1 VSAAV
6 QPRIELNGATATVED
21 LRLLVQTNYGHFSAM
36 QVTDGCVRGLALHLE
51 RIEAA
56 TLELF
61 GTVIDRE
68 HVRACIRHAVGAS
81 ASALSV
87 RINIFARRLDRNRP
101 GDPVAADVLVTT
113 GAPAAKPL
121 APLRLKS
128 FRYTR
133 ELPHIKHVGTFP
145 LFHYRRL
152 AQQAGYDDAVF
163 VDADGCISEGSIW
176 NIGFLDD
183 DGVIWPDAPQL
194 TGVSLQLLQAG
205 IARSSGLASATRRI
219 SAAELGSMRA
229 AFFTNSSVPVQA
241 IASIDATGFVIDP
254 AAIEILTRCYESNPM
269 ERV

>member
-1 VSAAV
+1 MSAAV

-51 RIEAA
+51 RIEVA
-56 TLELF
+56 TRELF

-68 HVRACIRHAVGAS
+68 HVRSCIRHAVGAS

-176 NIGFLDD
+176 NIGFLEHD
-183 DGVIWPDAPQL
+183 VVLWPTAPQL

-205 IARSSGLASATRRI
+205 IARGGLASVTRRI
-219 SAAELGSMRA
+219 SAAQLGSMRA
-229 AFFTNSSVPVQA
+229 AFFTNSSVPVQPV
-241 IASIDATGFVIDP
+241 ASIDAAEFAVDP
-254 AAIEILTRCYESNPM
+254 AAMDALESCYESNPL
-269 ERV
+269 ERL